1 VLREKIF
8 PSEENSDMCHQK
20 TEATVDEFLA
30 RHDMVDMAAPIA
42 HSEMLTAAKTLKK
55 KSAPG
60 WDGVS
65 TSLLL
70 LSMPLL
76 ATYILTLL
84 TPAFYMES
92 IQAAGSRREYVLSA
106 SLARKTTLMSTA
118 TDPSAF

>member
-1 VLREKIF
+1 
-8 PSEENSDMCHQK
+8 MCHQK

-76 ATYILTLL
+76 ATYILTLFNACL
-84 TPAFYMES
+84 LHGKYPS
-92 IQAAGSRREYVLSA
+92 SWKQA
-106 SLARKTTLMSTA
+106 
-118 TDPSAF
+118 